1 MKVLVV
7 HGPNLNLLG
16 EREPEIYG
24 SYTLRE
30 LNARVREYAEERG
43 VTVKFFQSNCEG
55 ALIDYIHEER
65 HWADGIVINPGA
77 LTHYSYAIRDALA
90 AVGVPTIEVH
100 LSDIHRRE
108 SFRRI
113 SVIAPVCVAQI
124 SGKGVQ
130 SYTKGIERLLTAR
143 KGLDFDR
150 AMV

>member
-1 MKVLVV
+1 MNVLVV

-16 EREPEIYG
+16 ERESEIYG

-77 LTHYSYAIRDALA
+77 LTRYSYAIRDALA